1 MTTCIPRYYEHLNF
15 EELWKEFPTADEYVE
30 GVFRKSADELRNL
43 QNDRFN
49 KQVARAWEI
58 PFYQRHWGNAGLAK
72 GDVQG
77 LDDLPKIPLFSV
89 HDLRDSIERSPPWG
103 DLLGLDPSKP
113 MPLALQTS
121 GGTTG
126 LPRAMVYSPRDRE
139 VMNIIT
145 GRRLYMQGVRPFDLV
160 QVALA
165 VGMTNGGLLAR
176 EGIWKYTGAIPLMT
190 GSGAQ
195 TPTRRQVEIAHAWGT
210 KFIAGFP
217 AYLRHMATVAKEQ
230 MGIDVREF
238 GVKGLLVHLGFEDR
252 TSVENM
258 WNAKTFDTY
267 GMNETGSIAA
277 ECERRDGMHIFE
289 DAFHVE
295 ILDSDTCQAKADGEK
310 GVIVVTDLFKYLA
323 PMIRFNTND
332 ISAISEGRCSCGSH
346 HRRIGGIWGRADN
359 MVKYKGTNVFPEGIG
374 ALVAERKD
382 VNGEYVCIL
391 SRAANG
397 EDELVVKVERANANV
412 DATLIASE
420 LVSRFKEALGVKLGV
435 EIVPS
440 GSLDELT
447 LVSKQTKA
455 CRLVDLR
462 KNQERK

>member
-1 MTTCIPRYYEHLNF
+1 MNDVEIPRYYEHLDF
-15 EELWKEFPTADEYVE
+15 RKLWDEFPTAETYVH
-30 GVFRKSADELRNL
+30 GVFRRSADEIRHM
-43 QNDRFN
+43 QNQRFRR
-49 KQVARAWEI
+49 QVARAWEI
-58 PFYQRHWGNAGLAK
+58 PFYQRHWGKAGLEE
-72 GDVQG
+72 GDIG
-77 LDDLPKIPLFSV
+77 SLDDLPKIPVFSV
-89 HDLRDSIERSPPWG
+89 HDMRESIERTPPWG
-103 DLLGLDPSKP
+103 DLLGLDRSKP

-139 VMNIIT
+139 VMNIIS

-195 TPTRRQVEIAHAWGT
+195 TPTRRQVELAKAWGT
-210 KFIAGFP
+210 RFIAGFP

-230 MGIDVREF
+230 MDLDVREI
-238 GVKGLLVHLGFEDR
+238 GVKGLLVHLGSEDR
-252 TSVENM
+252 KAVEQM
-258 WNAKTFDTY
+258 WNAKVFDTY

-277 ECERRDGMHIFE
+277 ECEERDGLHIFE

-295 ILDSDTCQAKADGEK
+295 ILDPDTHEAKPDGAR
-310 GVIVVTDLFKYLA
+310 GVVVVTDLFKYLA

-332 ISAISEGRCSCGSH
+332 ISAISEGHCRCGSCP
-346 HRRIGGIWGRADN
+346 RRIGGIWGRADN

-374 ALVAERKD
+374 SLVAERKD
-382 VNGEYVCIL
+382 GTGEYVCIL
-391 SRAANG
+391 SRTPAG
-397 EDELVVKVERANANV
+397 EDDLTVKVESIGPQIDKSRMAN
-412 DATLIASE
+412 E
-420 LVSRFKEALGVKLGV
+420 LVTRFKEALGVKLTV
-435 EIVPS
+435 EVVPA
-440 GSLDELT
+440 GTLDELT

-455 CRLVDLR
+455 RRLVDAR
-462 KNQERK
+462 KN